1 MIKILIVE
9 DDPAIAEIHRRFVQR
24 LAGFEVLGVALT
36 LFDARE
42 QIGILKPDLVLL
54 DVWLPDGEGFS
65 LLRELRQAGAS
76 LDVILLT
83 AAREA
88 AALQEAMRLGVV
100 DFILK
105 PVVFERLRD
114 TLEKY
119 RQSIAALAALAGL
132 PQALGLVQVD
142 VAVNGGGDP
151 AISVQ
156 RRLAGA
162 RREELRV
169 RPPAVVS
176 VEGAVARLRRA
187 PLSGTL
193 AGGAAAVETL
203 TVPADVFAA
212 VPPRGMGEVGPA
224 VPRTK
229 VMPSPVGDAAL
240 ARLEQ
245 LPDTQSV
252 AAPAQALVVSPEE
265 AARHLLE
272 AWAASGGPVPEGVV
286 GDGVVA
292 DGVVGGA
299 TSENTASDGPEGR

>member
-42 QIGILKPDLVLL
+42 QIEILKPDLVLL

-65 LLRELRQAGAS
+65 LLRELRQRGAH

-119 RQSIAALAALAGL
+119 RQSVAALAALADIDQQAVDALLGSPLQQVAAGGL
-132 PQALGLVQVD
+132 PKGIDALTL
-142 VAVNGGGDP
+142 
-151 AISVQ
+151 Q
-156 RRLAGA
+156 RVLAALHQEGASAEEIGCRVGVSRTTA
-162 RREELRV
+162 RRYLEFLV
-169 RPPAVVS
+169 
-176 VEGAVARLRRA
+176 GQQ
-187 PLSGTL
+187 L
-193 AGGAAAVETL
+193 A
-203 TVPADVFAA
+203 
-212 VPPRGMGEVGPA
+212 
-224 VPRTK
+224 
-229 VMPSPVGDAAL
+229 
-240 ARLEQ
+240 
-245 LPDTQSV
+245 
-252 AAPAQALVVSPEE
+252 SPE
-265 AARHLLE
+265 LE
-272 AWAASGGPVPEGVV
+272 YGTVGRPE
-286 GDGVVA
+286 
-292 DGVVGGA
+292 
-299 TSENTASDGPEGR
+299 RRYRQR

>member
-42 QIGILKPDLVLL
+42 QIGILRPDLVLL

-119 RQSIAALAALAGL
+119 RQSIAALAALADIDQQAVDTLFGTPLQQLAAEGL
-132 PQALGLVQVD
+132 PKGIDALTL
-142 VAVNGGGDP
+142 
-151 AISVQ
+151 Q
-156 RRLAGA
+156 RVLTALTPEAASAEEIGSRIGVSRTTA
-162 RREELRV
+162 RRYLEFLV
-169 RPPAVVS
+169 
-176 VEGAVARLRRA
+176 GQQ
-187 PLSGTL
+187 L
-193 AGGAAAVETL
+193 A
-203 TVPADVFAA
+203 
-212 VPPRGMGEVGPA
+212 
-224 VPRTK
+224 
-229 VMPSPVGDAAL
+229 
-240 ARLEQ
+240 
-245 LPDTQSV
+245 
-252 AAPAQALVVSPEE
+252 SPE
-265 AARHLLE
+265 LE
-272 AWAASGGPVPEGVV
+272 YGTVGRPERRYRK
-286 GDGVVA
+286 
-292 DGVVGGA
+292 
-299 TSENTASDGPEGR
+299 P

>member
-42 QIGILKPDLVLL
+42 QIGILRPDLVLL

-119 RQSIAALAALAGL
+119 RQSIAALAALADIDQQAVDTLFGTPLQQVAAEGL
-132 PQALGLVQVD
+132 PKGIDALTL
-142 VAVNGGGDP
+142 
-151 AISVQ
+151 Q
-156 RRLAGA
+156 RVLTALTSEAASAEEIGSRIGVSRTTA
-162 RREELRV
+162 RRYLEFLV
-169 RPPAVVS
+169 
-176 VEGAVARLRRA
+176 GQQ
-187 PLSGTL
+187 L
-193 AGGAAAVETL
+193 A
-203 TVPADVFAA
+203 
-212 VPPRGMGEVGPA
+212 
-224 VPRTK
+224 
-229 VMPSPVGDAAL
+229 
-240 ARLEQ
+240 
-245 LPDTQSV
+245 
-252 AAPAQALVVSPEE
+252 SPE
-265 AARHLLE
+265 LE
-272 AWAASGGPVPEGVV
+272 YGTVGRPERRYRK
-286 GDGVVA
+286 
-292 DGVVGGA
+292 
-299 TSENTASDGPEGR
+299 P

>member
-114 TLEKY
+114 TLGNYAES
-119 RQSIAALAALAGL
+119 RAALAALADIDQQAVDALFGTPLQQVAAGGL
-132 PQALGLVQVD
+132 PKGIDALTL
-142 VAVNGGGDP
+142 
-151 AISVQ
+151 Q
-156 RRLAGA
+156 RVLAALNQQGASAEEIGNRVGVSRTTA
-162 RREELRV
+162 RRYLEFLV
-169 RPPAVVS
+169 
-176 VEGAVARLRRA
+176 GQQ
-187 PLSGTL
+187 L
-193 AGGAAAVETL
+193 A
-203 TVPADVFAA
+203 
-212 VPPRGMGEVGPA
+212 
-224 VPRTK
+224 
-229 VMPSPVGDAAL
+229 
-240 ARLEQ
+240 
-245 LPDTQSV
+245 
-252 AAPAQALVVSPEE
+252 SPE
-265 AARHLLE
+265 LE
-272 AWAASGGPVPEGVV
+272 YGTVGRPE
-286 GDGVVA
+286 
-292 DGVVGGA
+292 
-299 TSENTASDGPEGR
+299 RRYRQR

>member
-42 QIGILKPDLVLL
+42 QIAILKPDLVLL

-65 LLRELRQAGAS
+65 LLRELRQCGAH

-119 RQSIAALAALAGL
+119 RQSIAALAALADIDQQAVDSLLGTPLQQVASAGL
-132 PQALGLVQVD
+132 PKGIDGITLQRVL
-142 VAVNGGGDP
+142 AV
-151 AISVQ
+151 
-156 RRLAGA
+156 LAAEGASAEEIGTRIGVSRTTA
-162 RREELRV
+162 RRYLEFLV
-169 RPPAVVS
+169 
-176 VEGAVARLRRA
+176 GQQ
-187 PLSGTL
+187 L
-193 AGGAAAVETL
+193 A
-203 TVPADVFAA
+203 
-212 VPPRGMGEVGPA
+212 
-224 VPRTK
+224 
-229 VMPSPVGDAAL
+229 
-240 ARLEQ
+240 
-245 LPDTQSV
+245 
-252 AAPAQALVVSPEE
+252 SPE
-265 AARHLLE
+265 LE
-272 AWAASGGPVPEGVV
+272 YGTVGRPE
-286 GDGVVA
+286 
-292 DGVVGGA
+292 
-299 TSENTASDGPEGR
+299 RRYRQR

>member
-65 LLRELRQAGAS
+65 LLRELRQSGAH

-114 TLEKY
+114 TLGNYAES
-119 RQSIAALAALAGL
+119 RAALAALADIDQQAVDALFGTPLQQVAAGGL
-132 PQALGLVQVD
+132 PKGIDALTL
-142 VAVNGGGDP
+142 
-151 AISVQ
+151 Q
-156 RRLAGA
+156 RVLAALNLQGASAEEIGSRVGVSRTTA
-162 RREELRV
+162 RRYLEFLV
-169 RPPAVVS
+169 
-176 VEGAVARLRRA
+176 GQQ
-187 PLSGTL
+187 L
-193 AGGAAAVETL
+193 A
-203 TVPADVFAA
+203 
-212 VPPRGMGEVGPA
+212 
-224 VPRTK
+224 
-229 VMPSPVGDAAL
+229 
-240 ARLEQ
+240 
-245 LPDTQSV
+245 
-252 AAPAQALVVSPEE
+252 SPE
-265 AARHLLE
+265 LE
-272 AWAASGGPVPEGVV
+272 YGTVGRPE
-286 GDGVVA
+286 
-292 DGVVGGA
+292 
-299 TSENTASDGPEGR
+299 RRYRQR

>member
-42 QIGILKPDLVLL
+42 QIEILKPDLVLL

-65 LLRELRQAGAS
+65 LLRELRQRGAH

-119 RQSIAALAALAGL
+119 RQSVAALAALADIDQQAVDALLGTPLQQVAAGGL
-132 PQALGLVQVD
+132 PKGIDALTL
-142 VAVNGGGDP
+142 
-151 AISVQ
+151 Q
-156 RRLAGA
+156 RVLAALHQEGASAEEIGNRVGVSRTTA
-162 RREELRV
+162 RRYLEFLV
-169 RPPAVVS
+169 
-176 VEGAVARLRRA
+176 GQQ
-187 PLSGTL
+187 L
-193 AGGAAAVETL
+193 A
-203 TVPADVFAA
+203 
-212 VPPRGMGEVGPA
+212 
-224 VPRTK
+224 
-229 VMPSPVGDAAL
+229 
-240 ARLEQ
+240 
-245 LPDTQSV
+245 
-252 AAPAQALVVSPEE
+252 SPE
-265 AARHLLE
+265 LE
-272 AWAASGGPVPEGVV
+272 YGTVGRPE
-286 GDGVVA
+286 
-292 DGVVGGA
+292 
-299 TSENTASDGPEGR
+299 RRYRQR